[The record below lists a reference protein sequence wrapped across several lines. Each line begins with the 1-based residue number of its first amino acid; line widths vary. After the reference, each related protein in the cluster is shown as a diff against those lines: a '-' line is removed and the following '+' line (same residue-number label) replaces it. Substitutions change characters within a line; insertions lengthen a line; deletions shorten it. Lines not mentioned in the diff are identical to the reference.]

1 MQHILIV
8 EDDRT
13 IAESITFIL
22 EQDSFSCQWFD
33 NGNDALDYVEN
44 NAVDLMLLDV
54 GLPDMSGFDVLR
66 KLRIKSDLPV
76 VIISARDD
84 ESDQV
89 LALEGLG
96 ANGYITKPF
105 SPRIVV
111 AHVRSQLRRNR
122 ADKNSR
128 SKFSINQAMQKIS
141 FHNQELTLTPTEF
154 KILSHLIEH
163 PNQVHTREYLMK
175 NIWGDK
181 LHPSDESTINTHIK
195 SIRKRLKEIDEL
207 CDPQKLILT
216 NRGIGYSLIE

>member
-33 NGNDALDYVEN
+33 NGSDALDYVEN
-44 NAVDLMLLDV
+44 NAVDLILLDV

-122 ADKNSR
+122 TDKNSR

-141 FHNQELTLTPTEF
+141 FHNQELTLTPLEF
-154 KILSHLIEH
+154 KILSHLIQH
-163 PNQVHTREYLMK
+163 PNQVHTREYLMN
-175 NIWGDK
+175 NIWDRPHG
-181 LHPSDESTINTHIK
+181 SDEKTINTHIK
-195 SIRKRLKEIDEL
+195 SIRKRLLEIDES
-207 CDPQKLILT
+207 DPIET
-216 NRGIGYSLIE
+216 HRGIGYSLIE

>member
-8 EDDRT
+8 EDDKT
-13 IAESITFIL
+13 IAESISFIL

-33 NGNDALDYVEN
+33 NGCDALDYIETN
-44 NAVDLMLLDV
+44 EVDLMLLDV

-66 KLRIKSDLPV
+66 KVRAKSDLPV

-105 SPRIVV
+105 SPRLVV
-111 AHVRSQLRRNR
+111 AHVRSQLRHGRT
-122 ADKNSR
+122 DKNSE

-141 FHNQELTLTPTEF
+141 FQNQELTLTQTEF
-154 KILSHLIEH
+154 KILSHLIQH

-175 NIWGDK
+175 NIWDEDRG
-181 LHPSDESTINTHIK
+181 SDEKTINTHIK

>member
-1 MQHILIV
+1 MRHILIV

-33 NGNDALDYVEN
+33 NGTDALEYLDN
-44 NAVDLMLLDV
+44 NPVDLMLLDV

-66 KLRIKSDLPV
+66 KVRVKSDLPV
-76 VIISARDD
+76 VIITARDD

-105 SPRIVV
+105 SPRLVV
-111 AHVRSQLRRNR
+111 AHVRSQLRRDRTDTNPE
-122 ADKNSR
+122 
-128 SKFSINQAMQKIS
+128 SKFSINQAMQKIL
-141 FHNQELTLTPTEF
+141 FHNQELTLTQTEF
-154 KILSHLIEH
+154 NILSHLIHH
-163 PNQVHTREYLMK
+163 PNRVHTREYLMK
-175 NIWGDK
+175 NIWDN
-181 LHPSDESTINTHIK
+181 PVSDEKTINTHIK
-195 SIRKRLKEIDEL
+195 SIRKRLKEIDES
-207 CDPQKLILT
+207 CNPQKIILT

>member
-8 EDDRT
+8 VDDRT
-13 IAESITFIL
+13 IAESIAFIL

-33 NGNDALDYVEN
+33 NGSDALDYVEN

-122 ADKNSR
+122 TDKNSR

-141 FHNQELTLTPTEF
+141 FHNQELTLTPLEF
-154 KILSHLIEH
+154 KILSHLIQH
-163 PNQVHTREYLMK
+163 PNQVHTREYLMN
-175 NIWGDK
+175 NIWDRPHG
-181 LHPSDESTINTHIK
+181 SDEKTINTHIK
-195 SIRKRLKEIDEL
+195 SIRKRLLEIDES
-207 CDPQKLILT
+207 DPIET
-216 NRGIGYSLIE
+216 HRGIGYSLIE

>member
-33 NGNDALDYVEN
+33 NGRDALDYVETN
-44 NAVDLMLLDV
+44 EVDLMLLDV

-66 KLRIKSDLPV
+66 KVRTKSDLPV

-105 SPRIVV
+105 SPRLVV
-111 AHVRSQLRRNR
+111 AHVRAQLRRKRTDN
-122 ADKNSR
+122 NPE
-128 SKFSINQAMQKIS
+128 SKFSINQAMQS
-141 FHNQELTLTPTEF
+141 VMFHNQELTLTPAEF
-154 KILSHLIEH
+154 KILSHMIKH
-163 PNQVHTREYLMK
+163 PNQVHTREYLK
-175 NIWGDK
+175 SIIWDRPHG
-181 LHPSDESTINTHIK
+181 SDIKVINTHIK
-195 SIRKRLKEIDEL
+195 SIRKRLHEIDEMS
-207 CDPQKLILT
+207 DPIKT
-216 NRGIGYSLIE
+216 HRSIGYSLIE

>member
-13 IAESITFIL
+13 IAESIIFIL
-22 EQDSFSCQWFD
+22 EQDSFSCKWFD
-33 NGNDALDYVEN
+33 NGRDALDYGEK

-66 KLRIKSDLPV
+66 EDRTKTDLPV

-105 SPRIVV
+105 SPRLVV
-111 AHVRSQLRRNR
+111 AHVRSQLRRER
-122 ADKNSR
+122 THKNPE
-128 SKFSINQAMQKIS
+128 SKFSINQAMQRVM
-141 FHNQELTLTPTEF
+141 FHNQELTLTPAEF
-154 KILSHLIEH
+154 KILSHLIKN
-163 PNQVHTREYLMK
+163 PNEVHTREYLMK
-175 NIWGDK
+175 SIWNGP
-181 LHPSDESTINTHIK
+181 HPSDKNTINTHIK
-195 SIRKRLKEIDEL
+195 TIRKRLQEIDDI
-207 CDPQKLILT
+207 DPIET
-216 NRGIGYSLIE
+216 HRGMGYSLIE

>member
-1 MQHILIV
+1 MRHILIV

-13 IAESITFIL
+13 IAESIIFIL

-33 NGNDALDYVEN
+33 NGHDALDYIDH

-66 KLRIKSDLPV
+66 RVRIKSDLPV

-105 SPRIVV
+105 SPRLVV
-111 AHVRSQLRRNR
+111 ANVRAQLRHGRTN
-122 ADKNSR
+122 KNPET
-128 SKFSINQAMQKIS
+128 KFSINQAMQKIS
-141 FHNQELTLTPTEF
+141 FHDQELNLTQTEF

-175 NIWGDK
+175 NIWDDPRG
-181 LHPSDESTINTHIK
+181 SDERTINTHIK
-195 SIRKRLKEIDEL
+195 SIRKRLQEVDEIDPIE
-207 CDPQKLILT
+207 T
-216 NRGIGYSLIE
+216 HRGMGYSLIE

>member
-13 IAESITFIL
+13 IAESIAFIL

-33 NGNDALDYVEN
+33 NGTDALDYIES
-44 NAVDLMLLDV
+44 NAVDLMLLDL

-66 KLRIKSDLPV
+66 KVRANLDLPI
-76 VIISARDD
+76 VIITARDD

-89 LALEGLG
+89 LGLEGLG

-105 SPRIVV
+105 SPRLVV
-111 AHVRSQLRRNR
+111 AHVRSQLRRERTDINLE
-122 ADKNSR
+122 
-128 SKFSINQAMQKIS
+128 SKFSINQDMQKIL
-141 FHNQELTLTPTEF
+141 FHNQELILTQTEF
-154 KILSHLIEH
+154 KILSHLIQH
-163 PNQVHTREYLMK
+163 PNRVHTREYLMK

-181 LHPSDESTINTHIK
+181 PHGSDKKTINTHIK
-195 SIRKRLKEIDEL
+195 SIRKRLKEIDES

>member
-13 IAESITFIL
+13 IAESIIFIL
-22 EQDSFSCQWFD
+22 EQDSFSCKWFD
-33 NGNDALDYVEN
+33 NGRDALDYGEK

-66 KLRIKSDLPV
+66 EVRTKSDLPV

-105 SPRIVV
+105 SP
-111 AHVRSQLRRNR
+111 
-122 ADKNSR
+122 D
-128 SKFSINQAMQKIS
+128 
-141 FHNQELTLTPTEF
+141 
-154 KILSHLIEH
+154 
-163 PNQVHTREYLMK
+163 
-175 NIWGDK
+175 
-181 LHPSDESTINTHIK
+181 
-195 SIRKRLKEIDEL
+195 
-207 CDPQKLILT
+207 
-216 NRGIGYSLIE
+216 

>member
-8 EDDRT
+8 EDDKT
-13 IAESITFIL
+13 IAESIAFIL

-33 NGNDALDYVEN
+33 NGRDALDYVEN

-66 KLRIKSDLPV
+66 KVRIKSDIPV

-105 SPRIVV
+105 SPRLVV
-111 AHVRSQLRRNR
+111 AHVRSQLRRDR
-122 ADKNSR
+122 TGKNPK
-128 SKFSINQAMQKIS
+128 SKFSINQAMQKIL
-141 FHNQELTLTPTEF
+141 FHNQELTLTQTEF
-154 KILSHLIEH
+154 KILSHLIKH
-163 PNQVHTREYLMK
+163 PNQVHSRDYLMN
-175 NIWGDK
+175 NIWDRPHG
-181 LHPSDESTINTHIK
+181 SDEKTINTHIK
-195 SIRKRLKEIDEL
+195 SIRKRLHEIDEIN
-207 CDPQKLILT
+207 DPIET
-216 NRGIGYSLIE
+216 HRGIGYSLIE

>member
-33 NGNDALDYVEN
+33 NGGDALDYVEN

-66 KLRIKSDLPV
+66 KLRTKSDLPV

-96 ANGYITKPF
+96 ANGYIPKPF
-105 SPRIVV
+105 SPRLVV
-111 AHVRSQLRRNR
+111 AHVRSQLRRSR
-122 ADKNSR
+122 TDKNPE

-175 NIWGDK
+175 NIWDK
-181 LHPSDESTINTHIK
+181 PHGSDESTINTHIK
-195 SIRKRLKEIDEL
+195 SIRKRLQEIDEL

>member
-8 EDDRT
+8 EDDKT
-13 IAESITFIL
+13 IAESIAFIL

-33 NGNDALDYVEN
+33 NGTDALDYVEN

-66 KLRIKSDLPV
+66 KVRIKSDLPV
-76 VIISARDD
+76 VIITARDD

-105 SPRIVV
+105 SPRLVV

-122 ADKNSR
+122 TDKNPK
-128 SKFSINQAMQKIS
+128 SKFSINQAMQRAL
-141 FHNQELTLTPTEF
+141 FHDQELTLTPAEF
-154 KILSHLIEH
+154 KILSHLIKH
-163 PNQVHTREYLMK
+163 PNQVHTREYLM
-175 NIWGDK
+175 NIIWDRPHG
-181 LHPSDESTINTHIK
+181 SDEKTINTHIK
-195 SIRKRLKEIDEL
+195 SIRKRLHEIDEMN
-207 CDPQKLILT
+207 DYIET
-216 NRGIGYSLIE
+216 HRGIGYSLIE